1 MAARLGALAIAMPRI
16 ETEDGESSRIN
27 RNRGESGGL
36 GSGVW
41 DGEEGGCCPV
51 LTSHHETPWLG
62 RSGRGGREG
71 RLAAACWRCRVC
83 LLCIHQPLCPAE
95 EAIDTQHKSSLMT
108 DSS

>member
-62 RSGRGGREG
+62 RSGRGGRG
-71 RLAAACWRCRVC
+71 GLLLLAGDAESVC
-83 LLCIHQPLCPAE
+83 CASINLCVLPRRRSILNTKAH
-95 EAIDTQHKSSLMT
+95 
-108 DSS
+108 